1 MAKKINIFVK
11 QEFPITIKHSQYV
24 WQYAC
29 TTEQAK
35 TCKEAVAKYCFA
47 TGKKPEH
54 VKASFQLPTN

>member
-1 MAKKINIFVK
+1 MAKKINIFVQQK
-11 QEFPITIKHSQYV
+11 LPITTKKSKYF

-54 VKASFQLPTN
+54 VKALFQQPL